1 MCPSVALPFDHL
13 CDSAQR
19 EIFGIMSFV
28 QNSKELCHCF
38 VLSVANNLETVS
50 HFAKAILGAQSSDK
64 RSTTKRMT
72 IIIVLCI

>member
-1 MCPSVALPFDHL
+1 
-13 CDSAQR
+13 
-19 EIFGIMSFV
+19 MSFV

-72 IIIVLCI
+72 IIIVLCIWMCNLFSILLVVMNVSVFLSWLN